1 MLVIKPTNIYVS
13 PLLNNRDNGV
23 IIKNRIIKNR
33 MILYI
38 MTVTIIYSCYSSK
51 VSTRISKRTSC
62 FIQEIDTA
70 SLEFYYWYKVK
81 TNDDKIIEIISPKK
95 NVTFCKKEIVKNKKY
110 ILDLTVTTAVKVS
123 ENVNLPV
130 STNLLQVGKK
140 LINKFRLY
148 ETNDLKGIYIC
159 K

>member
-1 MLVIKPTNIYVS
+1 
-13 PLLNNRDNGV
+13 
-23 IIKNRIIKNR
+23 
-33 MILYI
+33 
-38 MTVTIIYSCYSSK
+38 MTVTIIYSCYGSK
-51 VSTRISKRTSC
+51 ARTKVTKRTSC

-95 NVTFCKKEIVKNKKY
+95 NGIFCKKEIVKNKKY
-110 ILDLTVTTAVKVS
+110 ILDLTLTTAVQVS

-130 STNLLQVGKK
+130 STNLLQVGEK